1 MTWVVRGWGIVVGK
15 GQRGPGPAQV
25 PGQVAGEHADQH
37 VGPDPFF
44 QPVPDGPQV
53 QVVGFDVP
61 EVPLKEQVRLL
72 TWANRAVEDP
82 PVLGIDGLLATVA
95 DVRRLREARAR
106 RTSEVGG
113 AWRRC
118 RAP

>member
-1 MTWVVRGWGIVVGK
+1 
-15 GQRGPGPAQV
+15 
-25 PGQVAGEHADQH
+25 
-37 VGPDPFF
+37 
-44 QPVPDGPQV
+44 VPDGPQV